1 MTSVVD
7 VCNSAL
13 NMIGASN
20 ITALTED
27 SKAGRLCA
35 QRFGFIRDT
44 ISRSHPWNCLTIRTS
59 LAADSAAP
67 EFEFTKQ
74 FTLPTDPFCLRVLGL
89 SNPDTLFRI
98 EGRKLIC
105 NEDTIQM
112 SYIGRITD
120 INEYD
125 ALLIETIAAYLAADI
140 AYPLVASS
148 ALRDRATAEAAQKM
162 REARFVDASEDNQ
175 INTSVLGDSRTLAA
189 DTFITSR
196 F

>member
-1 MTSVVD
+1 
-7 VCNSAL
+7 
-13 NMIGASN
+13 
-20 ITALTED
+20 
-27 SKAGRLCA
+27 
-35 QRFGFIRDT
+35 
-44 ISRSHPWNCLTIRTS
+44 
-59 LAADSAAP
+59 
-67 EFEFTKQ
+67 
-74 FTLPTDPFCLRVLGL
+74 
-89 SNPDTLFRI
+89 
-98 EGRKLIC
+98 
-105 NEDTIQM
+105 M